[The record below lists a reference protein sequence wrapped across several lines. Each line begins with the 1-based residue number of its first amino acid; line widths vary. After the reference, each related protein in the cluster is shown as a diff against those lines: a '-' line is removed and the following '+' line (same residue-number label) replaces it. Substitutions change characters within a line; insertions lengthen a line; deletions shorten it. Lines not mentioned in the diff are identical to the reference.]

1 MRNLFLAGPLV
12 VGVSPSEDEGG
23 EDAVRFSGT
32 ASEGAAVVGVGSL
45 GGSAGSTT
53 ATADSRNLSALLSIG
68 GGEDCCLAGQERSS
82 GCICVSAALILAAT
96 SKPLSFKC

>member
-12 VGVSPSEDEGG
+12 VGVSPSEDGG

-32 ASEGAAVVGVGSL
+32 ASAAAGVGVGSL

-68 GGEDCCLAGQERSS
+68 GGVEGCLAGQERSS
-82 GCICVSAALILAAT
+82 GCICVSAALILANN
-96 SKPLSFKC
+96 L